1 MGPVGQEGLEGRVA
15 LAVETAMGSGA
26 MVEGV
31 VRARV
36 VVGREAVVE
45 EVRVAVWAATEEAT
59 VADRTTGAE
68 RLGTW

>member
-1 MGPVGQEGLEGRVA
+1 VID
-15 LAVETAMGSGA
+15 S
-26 MVEGV
+26 
-31 VRARV
+31 
-36 VVGREAVVE
+36 E